1 MSDLREYIVT
11 LESYDDLDQF
21 YDDMETE
28 GGNLYI
34 PNRSVDLL
42 NRRPVSRNT
51 HYLLSDEE
59 AEILRQD
66 SRVQHVTLNYV
77 DQGLE
82 IKPANHDYLLTTQM
96 ANGGGWVKSK
106 NATTPTLLNT
116 HLNWGVLRCTE
127 GVPRVG
133 WGNDNVTGSFYDAG
147 NATAY
152 LTNVGRNVDVVIID
166 GIIDPNHPEYKQ
178 SWYNAG
184 LTRVIRYNWYQHNPV
199 VTGSAAGTYDYDA
212 IFNNAANIHN
222 NDHGTHCAGTVAGNT
237 LGWARAA
244 NIYNYYAYSDYN
256 CFDYIREFHKNKSI
270 NSTTKIKNP
279 TICNCSFVTTK
290 THKFD
295 DISQIRYRG
304 TFYDKPAGGWTD
316 SIMATYGVWSIGSY
330 TSKEVSS
337 VYRYAP
343 FDADVLD
350 AVKDGIIIV
359 GAAGNDGMYE
369 SLPNSI
375 DYNNAL
381 IDNGTAYFYHQGAS
395 PACAIGS
402 ITVGAVGAQQAGDYS
417 GAGNILGHTISEP
430 KAYYSNTGPRVNIYA
445 PGSQIMSAY
454 ISDGVTDSRN
464 SSYKLYKIDGT
475 SMATPQVTGVL
486 ACMLEIYPH
495 ANYEDALNYLM
506 KFCSTNQIYDVSV
519 YNFDNWFSLRGGP
532 NKYLRYN
539 YDRKRTG
546 LLHPNHEYAQ
556 FRSSEVRYPKSK
568 IRRGG

>member
-11 LESYDDLDQF
+11 LKSYDDLDQF

-28 GGNLYI
+28 GGSLYI

-59 AEILRQD
+59 AETLRQD
-66 SRVQHVTLNYV
+66 SRVEYVTLNYI
-77 DQGLE
+77 DQGFE
-82 IKPANHDYLLTTQM
+82 IKPANHDWLLTTQM
-96 ANGGGWVKSK
+96 STGGGWVKSK
-106 NATTPTLLNT
+106 DDTTPQLLNT

-127 GVPRVG
+127 GVPRTG
-133 WGNDNVTGSFYDAG
+133 WGWNGTPDAG
-147 NATAY
+147 YATAY
-152 LTNVGRNVDVVIID
+152 LTNVGRNVDVVIVD
-166 GIIDPNHPEYKQ
+166 GIIDPNHPEYKAA
-178 SWYNAG
+178 WYNASG
-184 LTRVIRYNWYQHNPV
+184 NYSRVVRYNWYQHNPA
-199 VTGSAAGTYDYDA
+199 VTGGAAGTYDYDG
-212 IFNNAANIHN
+212 IFNNSDNIHN
-222 NDHGTHCAGTVAGNT
+222 NDHGAHCAGTVAGST

-256 CFDYIREFHKNKSI
+256 CFDYIREFHKNKPI
-270 NSTTKIKNP
+270 NPTTKIKNP

-290 THKFD
+290 THKFS
-295 DISQIRYRG
+295 DITQIRYRG
-304 TFYDKPAGGWTD
+304 TLYNRPTNGWTNAD
-316 SIMATYGVWSIGSY
+316 MNTYGVWSVGSY
-330 TSKEVSS
+330 ATASVSS

-343 FDADVLD
+343 LDADVLD
-350 AVKDGIIIV
+350 AVNDGIIIV

-369 SLPNSI
+369 SLPGSV

-381 IDNGTAYFYHQGAS
+381 IDNGAAYFYHQGAS
-395 PACAIGS
+395 PACATGA
-402 ITVGAVGAQQAGDYS
+402 ITVGSVSSEVASNLAAY
-417 GAGNILGHTISEP
+417 GNVLGTAISEV
-430 KAYYSNTGPRVNIYA
+430 KAYYSNTGPRVDIYA
-445 PGSQIMSAY
+445 PGSRIMSAY
-454 ISDGVTDSRN
+454 ISNGVADSRN
-464 SSYKLYKIDGT
+464 SSYKLFKIDGT

-486 ACMLEIYPH
+486 ACMLEIYPT
-495 ANYEDALNYLM
+495 ANYQDALNYLI
-506 KFCSTNQIYDVSV
+506 KNCSTNQLYEASV
-519 YNFDNWFSLRGGP
+519 ANFDNFFVLRGGP

>member
-66 SRVQHVTLNYV
+66 SRVQHVTLNYI
-77 DQGLE
+77 DQGFE
-82 IKPANHDYLLTTQM
+82 IKPANHDYLLTTQSST
-96 ANGGGWVKSK
+96 GGGWVKSASDT
-106 NATTPTLLNT
+106 NPTLLNT
-116 HLNWGVLRCTE
+116 HLNWAILRCTE
-127 GVPRVG
+127 GVPRTG
-133 WGNDNVTGSFYDAG
+133 WGWNVNQDAG

-152 LTNVGRNVDVVIID
+152 LTNVGRNVDVVIVD
-166 GIIDPNHPEYKQ
+166 GIIDPNHPEYKEG
-178 SWYNAG
+178 YNNAG
-184 LTRVIRYNWYQHNPV
+184 NSRVVRYNWYQHNPV
-199 VTGSAAGTYDYDA
+199 VTGGAAGTYDYNG

-222 NDHGTHCAGTVAGNT
+222 NDHGAHCAGTVAGNT

-244 NIYNYYAYSDYN
+244 NIYNYYAYSDFN
-256 CFDYIREFHKNKSI
+256 CFDYIREFHKNKVI
-270 NSTTKIKNP
+270 NSTTGVKNP

-290 THKFD
+290 SHKFT
-295 DISQIRYRG
+295 DITQIRYRG
-304 TFYDKPAGGWTD
+304 TLYDRPAGGWTD
-316 SIMATYGVWSIGSY
+316 ATLATFGVWSQASFA
-330 TSKEVSS
+330 TKEVSS

-343 FDADVLD
+343 LDADVLD
-350 AVKDGIIIV
+350 AVNDGIIIV

-369 SLPNSI
+369 SLPNSV
-375 DYNNAL
+375 DYANAL
-381 IDNGTAYFYHQGAS
+381 LDNGAAYFYHQGAS
-395 PACAIGS
+395 PACAIGA
-402 ITVGAVGAQQAGDYS
+402 ITVGSVSTEAAANLSAY
-417 GAGNILGHTISEP
+417 GNVLGNTISEV
-430 KAYYSNTGPRVNIYA
+430 KAYYSNTGPRVDIYA
-445 PGSQIMSAY
+445 PGSQIMSSY
-454 ISDGVTDSRN
+454 ISKGVTDSRN

-495 ANYEDALNYLM
+495 ANYQDALNYLS
-506 KFCSTNQIYDVSV
+506 KTCSTNQLYEAPVS
-519 YNFDNWFSLRGGP
+519 NFDNFFVLRGGP
-532 NKYLRYN
+532 NKYLKYN

-546 LLHPNHEYAQ
+546 LLYPNNEYAQ
-556 FRSSEVRYPKSK
+556 FRSSEVRYPKTK